1 MTTKILLTSKMMAI
15 SLIVYCVCE
24 EKVVNISYSHKH
36 WRDIKQGAHNDR
48 TFLHHV
54 KGSSQ
59 SYTMLNGQTFLLLY
73 LGHLIVNFP
82 YSYFYFRP
90 PSPAFHTYPPFLR
103 IYPSKHQ
110 PCPLLNNIK
119 ASDEYL
125 TSPVHTTHSFLCARH
140 SLQTQC
146 SFEPFAHPLGLNLWS
161 VCHYT
166 KSAKSYLTSVTTYV
180 CQTTIL
186 NKLNSFHCEYVFEA
200 VLSWW
205 SYYPQHNKPIFPNA
219 WWSTLATLKN
229 HSSDVDYLLKGSLSG
244 FVVKK
249 TNFLDPLCLS
259 CCTFSLK
266 SRTSQPTFL
275 STKES

>member
-103 IYPSKHQ
+103 TYPSKHQ

-125 TSPVHTTHSFLCARH
+125 TSSVHTTHSFLCARH

-161 VCHYT
+161 VCHWEKPMTT
-166 KSAKSYLTSVTTYV
+166 KQKVPSLTWPQWQHLFVKRPYWTNSTVSTVNMYLKQY
-180 CQTTIL
+180 
-186 NKLNSFHCEYVFEA
+186 
-200 VLSWW
+200 
-205 SYYPQHNKPIFPNA
+205 FPNGA
-219 WWSTLATLKN
+219 ITHSTINQFSQTL
-229 HSSDVDYLLKGSLSG
+229 GG
-244 FVVKK
+244 
-249 TNFLDPLCLS
+249 
-259 CCTFSLK
+259 
-266 SRTSQPTFL
+266 QP
-275 STKES
+275 